1 MRRVIAAAVYS
12 LIISTS
18 VASAQVG
25 GGGSSSSGGAGA
37 TAGRGG
43 GGGALSPG
51 ATAPAVPSVGTPGPI
66 NPDPQRN
73 NVDVNPPGQRL
84 PGPAPSMSPPAPN
97 IGTSDNPGPS
107 FTPPPGR
114 AQPGAAASTRP
125 GAAQSANSDGYAE
138 CNGVVEPTERR
149 HVPPGMVEDL
159 RSDPIAT
166 QAVNSR
172 SHRPPEGPKEK
183 VAATPDRLRGRTF
196 ARP

>member
-1 MRRVIAAAVYS
+1 MADWGTRLLPLRSSTRKLVPEPEPNMRCVIAAAAYS

-51 ATAPAVPSVGTPGPI
+51 ATAPAVPSVGTPAPI

-84 PGPAPSMSPPAPN
+84 PGLAPSMSPPAPN
-97 IGTSDNPGPS
+97 IGTPDNPGQS

-138 CNGVVEPTERR
+138 CMALWSPSNAGMSRQEWSKTCDQTRL
-149 HVPPGMVEDL
+149 PP
-159 RSDPIAT
+159 
-166 QAVNSR
+166 
-172 SHRPPEGPKEK
+172 KK
-183 VAATPDRLRGRTF
+183 
-196 ARP
+196 

>member
-1 MRRVIAAAVYS
+1 VADWGTRLLSLRSSTRKFVPEPEPNMRCMIAAAAYS

-84 PGPAPSMSPPAPN
+84 PGPAPSMSPPTPN
-97 IGTSDNPGPS
+97 IGTPDNPGQS

-114 AQPGAAASTRP
+114 AQPGAAVSTRP

-138 CNGVVEPTERR
+138 CMALWSPSNAGMSRQEWSKTCDQTRL
-149 HVPPGMVEDL
+149 PP
-159 RSDPIAT
+159 
-166 QAVNSR
+166 
-172 SHRPPEGPKEK
+172 KK
-183 VAATPDRLRGRTF
+183 
-196 ARP
+196 